1 MLYGSP
7 AHDEFGF
14 SLNPFHYVKKAGHYA
29 KKAAVGLYH
38 IDKRILS
45 NKAVQ
50 QAATTAA
57 NVYAPGSGAAVQA
70 GLNVIAPSG
79 GGGTVATP
87 APHVATPAPH
97 AATPQTAA
105 SNANADADDG
115 GGGHGGGGDQLFGM
129 PKKYVMI
136 GGGVLG
142 VVVLLSLLRK

>member
-14 SLNPFHYVKKAGHYA
+14 SLNPFHYVKKAVVATGHYT

-87 APHVATPAPH
+87 APHVATP
-97 AATPQTAA
+97 QTAA